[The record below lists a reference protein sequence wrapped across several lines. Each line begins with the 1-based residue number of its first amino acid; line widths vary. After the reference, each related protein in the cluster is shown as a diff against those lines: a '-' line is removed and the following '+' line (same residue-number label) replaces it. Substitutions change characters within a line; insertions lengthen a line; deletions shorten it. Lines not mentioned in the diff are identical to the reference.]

1 VGDDAAGPLTVG
13 DDTIFS
19 PTAGGRIQVHLHQS
33 IWDLLGTLCDQL
45 EELLQREHPSSDP
58 AMARLFPPAYPD
70 DPLRELEFERM
81 TGDDLTRG
89 RLASL
94 RTMRASL
101 GASALDEEQSLAW
114 LGTLN
119 DVRLVLGSRLDVT
132 EESTAGDFP
141 IEEDAATFE
150 VYQLLG
156 GLQAQLLFA
165 LDPAIEEPQI

>member
-19 PTAGGRIQVHLHQS
+19 RAGGGIEVHLHES
-33 IWDLLGTLCDQL
+33 IRDVLGTLCDQL
-45 EELLQREHPSSDP
+45 EQLLQREHPSSDP

-101 GASALDEEQSLAW
+101 AADALDEEQSLAW

-132 EESTAGDFP
+132 EESAAEDFTSEEEAG
-141 IEEDAATFE
+141 TFE
-150 VYQLLG
+150 IYQLLG

-165 LDPAIEEPQI
+165 LDPAIEEPEI

>member
-1 VGDDAAGPLTVG
+1 MGDDA
-13 DDTIFS
+13 IFS
-19 PTAGGRIQVHLHQS
+19 PVPGGGIEVHLHDG
-33 IWDLLGTLCDQL
+33 IRDLMGRLCDQL
-45 EELLQREHPSSDP
+45 EQLLQREHPASDP

-94 RTMRASL
+94 RTVRASL
-101 GASALDEEQSLAW
+101 QADTLDEGQSLAW

-132 EESTAGDFP
+132 EESTPADFTGEDEAG
-141 IEEDAATFE
+141 TFE
-150 VYQLLG
+150 IYLLLG
-156 GLQAQLLFA
+156 ELQGRLLSA
-165 LDPAIEEPQI
+165 MDPAIEEPEI